1 MYLNRQSDS
10 QEIHALQNELTE
22 KLGIGANNPAVSDLL
37 VTARRTVGYGQSEE
51 AINTAMTALRDKVAE
66 IRAMPRMVRA
76 GLGMPKRVNT
86 FPTQRATMSFTDVE
100 AEVKALGGFMSLAS
114 DSTDV
119 QLVGCHFDQL
129 SSEARFAMRQSR
141 EGFVQCLKR
150 ASGML

>member
-10 QEIHALQNELTE
+10 QEIHALQNELTQ

-51 AINTAMTALRDKVAE
+51 AINTAMDALRHKIAE
-66 IRAMPRMVRA
+66 IRAMPRMERA
-76 GLGMPKRVNT
+76 ALGQPRRVCT

-100 AEVKALGGFMSLAS
+100 AEVNALGGFMSLAS

-119 QLVGCHFDQL
+119 QLVGCRFDQL
-129 SSEARFAMRQSR
+129 SPEARFAMRQSR
-141 EGFVQCLKR
+141 EAFVQCLKR